1 MLEGFVI
8 NPYVLGET
16 LRGQHLAKQ
25 TFEILHK
32 KFPGYTWLVGVDLD
46 GGILDI
52 RVKDFPNRWGFTEHI
67 SRWTEQRILRAGG
80 EVLERWH
87 LSRSR
92 VRRHEVQTL
101 RDNPFRRPDIG

>member
-8 NPYVLGET
+8 SPYTLGAT
-16 LRGQHLAKQ
+16 LRSQEVARQ

-52 RVKDFPNRWGFTEHI
+52 RVKNFPNRWGFTEHI
-67 SRWTEQRILRAGG
+67 SRWTPQRVMRAGG

-87 LSRSR
+87 LSRAR
-92 VRRHEVQTL
+92 IKRHQVREL
-101 RDNPFRRPDIG
+101 RADLFRRPDIA